1 MLDFVPVPRYVTARR
16 LRPRQRRGLPPIR
29 NASPWTAIARGGGP
43 MDSPPVELLV
53 WSLVVLIF
61 VLAALSFL
69 FGDDP

>member
-1 MLDFVPVPRYVTARR
+1 
-16 LRPRQRRGLPPIR
+16 
-29 NASPWTAIARGGGP
+29 

-69 FGDDP
+69 FEDDP